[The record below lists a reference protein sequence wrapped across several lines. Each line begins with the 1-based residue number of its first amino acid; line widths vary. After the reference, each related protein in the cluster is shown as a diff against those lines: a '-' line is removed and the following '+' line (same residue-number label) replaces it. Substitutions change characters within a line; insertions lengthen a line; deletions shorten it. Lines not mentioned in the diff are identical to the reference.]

1 MSKRNLPLPIDVS
14 CRISHWTA
22 TSLNLGDV
30 TSSEQALVSVSTGID
45 SEADVTA
52 FAATE
57 AHFLSASNCEKKL
70 NILEEGETVNT
81 DLMKKVLLNYYI
93 GLLTL
98 ETENLCTTCSW
109 PFARSLT
116 RCRRYFFFFA
126 LHSPLIYALRT
137 MLRVAGA
144 ELWGP
149 NRFSNCFFLSLSP
162 IFTIASSSKH
172 SCAKWAPQ
180 IMECSVPGGG
190 TAIYGLYGY
199 VPLWRVWF
207 SSSLL

>member
-30 TSSEQALVSVSTGID
+30 TSSEQALVSASTGID

-57 AHFLSASNCEKKL
+57 AHFLSANNCEKKL
-70 NILEEGETVNT
+70 NILEEGGTVNT
-81 DLMKKVLLNYYI
+81 DLMKKILLNYYI

-98 ETENLCTTCSW
+98 ETENLCTTYSW

-149 NRFSNCFFLSLSP
+149 NRFSNSLFYLWVPFLPSHHPRIIRVQNERHRLWSVLWAVRSL
-162 IFTIASSSKH
+162 H
-172 SCAKWAPQ
+172 
-180 IMECSVPGGG
+180 V
-190 TAIYGLYGY
+190 
-199 VPLWRVWF
+199 
-207 SSSLL
+207 